1 MWDWWELGVMLVGLA
16 LVLGGLL
23 LGICAVL
30 AAVLGTDETEDDGR
44 DRVAECER
52 MAEELNRQV

>member
-1 MWDWWELGVMLVGLA
+1 MATWWELTAMLVGLA
-16 LVLGGLL
+16 AILGSVL
-23 LGICAVL
+23 LGVCAVL